1 MQTLS
6 NFQEKNYLCENTI
19 KIKKEFEEILDNN
32 NKEILLIKE
41 KTTQMNNENKKV
53 EDV

>member
-1 MQTLS
+1 MKIKL
-6 NFQEKNYLCENTI
+6 

-41 KTTQMNNENKKV
+41 KIKRKNYNIFVIIRYFQNYRFNALL
-53 EDV
+53 